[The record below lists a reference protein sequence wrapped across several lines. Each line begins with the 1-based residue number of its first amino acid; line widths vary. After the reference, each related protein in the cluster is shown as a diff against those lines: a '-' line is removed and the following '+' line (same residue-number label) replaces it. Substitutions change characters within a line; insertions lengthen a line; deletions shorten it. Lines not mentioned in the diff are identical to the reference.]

1 MSFALNAAPVEGF
14 SFNNQKTK
22 TKSKEGLQTTY
33 ERIMNIEKKLN
44 QKQVKSNEKAMSTV
58 SVMDDA
64 DDEGLV
70 NFNPHSNP
78 ELIQKGTRGNEA
90 DALKPVQHVLHKES
104 ESDKEGLLS
113 QTNENG
119 FESNPYM
126 LLSKEESQYIKPMKQ
141 PIQKQ
146 PNSHEKRDKSI
157 EEMERKL
164 NYLIKLMEKK
174 KEQNT
179 QYITEEI
186 VLYAFFG
193 VFMIYVADSFT
204 KVGKYVR

>member
-22 TKSKEGLQTTY
+22 TKSKEELQTTY

-44 QKQVKSNEKAMSTV
+44 QKQAKSNENAMSTV
-58 SVMDDA
+58 SVMDDE

-104 ESDKEGLLS
+104 ESE
-113 QTNENG
+113 TNENG

-126 LLSKEESQYIKPMKQ
+126 LLSKKESQYIKPMHQ

-174 KEQNT
+174 KSQNT

-193 VFMIYVADSFT
+193 VFMIYVVDSFT

>member
-1 MSFALNAAPVEGF
+1 MQQP
-14 SFNNQKTK
+14 
-22 TKSKEGLQTTY
+22 
-33 ERIMNIEKKLN
+33 
-44 QKQVKSNEKAMSTV
+44 
-58 SVMDDA
+58 
-64 DDEGLV
+64 
-70 NFNPHSNP
+70 
-78 ELIQKGTRGNEA
+78 IQ
-90 DALKPVQHVLHKES
+90 
-104 ESDKEGLLS
+104 
-113 QTNENG
+113 
-119 FESNPYM
+119 
-126 LLSKEESQYIKPMKQ
+126 KQ

-174 KEQNT
+174 KSQNT

-193 VFMIYVADSFT
+193 VFMIYVVDSFT

>member
-1 MSFALNAAPVEGF
+1 M
-14 SFNNQKTK
+14 
-22 TKSKEGLQTTY
+22 
-33 ERIMNIEKKLN
+33 
-44 QKQVKSNEKAMSTV
+44 
-58 SVMDDA
+58 
-64 DDEGLV
+64 
-70 NFNPHSNP
+70 H
-78 ELIQKGTRGNEA
+78 
-90 DALKPVQHVLHKES
+90 
-104 ESDKEGLLS
+104 
-113 QTNENG
+113 
-119 FESNPYM
+119 
-126 LLSKEESQYIKPMKQ
+126 Q

-174 KEQNT
+174 KSQNT

-193 VFMIYVADSFT
+193 VFMIYVVDSFT